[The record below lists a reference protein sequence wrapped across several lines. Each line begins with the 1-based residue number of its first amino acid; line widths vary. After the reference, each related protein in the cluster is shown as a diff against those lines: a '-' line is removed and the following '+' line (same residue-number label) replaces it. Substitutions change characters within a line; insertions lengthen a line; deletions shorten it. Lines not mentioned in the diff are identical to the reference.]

1 MQFYLIAATSSKR
14 GMPIPIGADRFVIGS
29 GKKCQLRSKSLA
41 RKHCALLRRE
51 DRIFVHDEGSG
62 APTLVNDVV
71 MPSGEEWPLH
81 AGDHVACGKLAFV
94 IQALDKPLPQA
105 QLEEWATRCLD
116 QGKPASV
123 WDEAPEPEAGPR
135 TASQAAQGL
144 INKMAAQRGVLLHR
158 LHIGR
163 EGGVIIVRFNDEMLV
178 DDGDIALVRRELHD
192 HLDKP
197 NLRVLLD
204 FQKVQR
210 MSTGAVAMLREFA
223 NWLGKYDSTL
233 ALCGVGKDIR
243 KILATM
249 HVEHLPIFPDKKP
262 ALLEQW

>member
-14 GMPIPIGADRFVIGS
+14 GMPIPIGAERFVIGS
-29 GKKCQLRSKSLA
+29 GKSCQLRSKSLA
-41 RKHCALLRRE
+41 RKHCALLTRE
-51 DRIFVHDEGSG
+51 DKIFVHDEGSG

-71 MPSGEEWPLH
+71 MPSGEEWPLR
-81 AGDHVACGKLAFV
+81 AGDYVACGKLGFV

-123 WDEAPEPEAGPR
+123 WEDAPEPMHGTR

-144 INKMAAQRGVLLHR
+144 IAKMEAQRGVLLDR

-163 EGGVIIVRFNDEMLV
+163 EGGVTIVRFNDEMLV
-178 DDGDIALVRRELHD
+178 DAADIALVSRELHD

-204 FQKVQR
+204 LKKVQR

-223 NWLGKYDSTL
+223 PWLSKYGSTL
-233 ALCGVGKDIR
+233 ALCGVGKDIE
-243 KILATM
+243 KMLATL
-249 HVEHLPIFPDKKP
+249 HVEHIPVFPDKKP